1 MHSIIYVDDDQG
13 LLELNK
19 LYLEQGGDFFVEIH
33 QDAEKALDMIATG
46 NYEAILS
53 DYQMPGMDGIELLKA
68 VRRDFG
74 DIPFLLFTGKGRE
87 EIVIEALN
95 NGVDFYIQK
104 GPDLSGMIAELKH
117 KLHRAIDR
125 RKIEE
130 ALKKSQQQLIDII
143 NFLPDPTCV
152 IDKEGRVIAWNR
164 AIEVMTG
171 IPRNQMIGRGGYEY
185 AVPFY
190 GEARPILM
198 DYLLSDPTINSP
210 GTGPGF
216 ERNGKNL
223 KGEGFFPSLYGGLGA
238 YVSASAS
245 ILYDSGGNVT
255 GAIQSFRDI
264 TDLHRMKHDLGVS
277 REMALG
283 FANLIPVAIYEMDL
297 TGNLTFANTVAYEW
311 FGIRPEDRSR
321 PISIFDYITP
331 GDRQRAAEDI
341 KKAMAG
347 GGGAGQEYLL
357 QRKDHSTFPALIYGG
372 HITEPDTHR
381 TVGLRGVIIDLTHRK
396 RETQALHES
405 EERLKLAVRAGDIG
419 IWDVNLADQTIND
432 LSEWMNRS
440 LGYSIREPFIS
451 VYRCI
456 QLVHPLDLPGIFTAF
471 RKHFGGSSP
480 LFEAEFRARCADG
493 TWKWVT
499 VRGKAIELDRNNRPL
514 RITGT
519 VNEIPGR
526 RERAGAR

>member
-1 MHSIIYVDDDQG
+1 MHSIVYVDDDPG

-19 LYLEQGGDFFVEIH
+19 LYLEQDGDFSVEIH
-33 QDAEKALDMIATG
+33 QDAGEALAVIATG
-46 NYEAILS
+46 NYDAILS
-53 DYQMPGMDGIELLKA
+53 DYQMPGMDGIELLKT

-104 GPDLSGMIAELKH
+104 GPDLPGMIAELKH

-125 RKIEE
+125 RKIED
-130 ALKKSQQQLIDII
+130 ALKKSQRQLIDII
-143 NFLPDPTCV
+143 NFLPDSTCV

-171 IPRNQMIGRGGYEY
+171 IPRDRMIGRGNYEY

-198 DYLLSDPTINSP
+198 DYLLSDPAINGS
-210 GTGPGF
+210 GEGPGF

-223 KGEGFFPSLYGGLGA
+223 RGEGFLPSLYGGMGA

-255 GAIQSFRDI
+255 GAIQSFRDV
-264 TDLHRMKHDLGVS
+264 TDLHRIKHDLGVS

-297 TGNLTFANTVAYEW
+297 TGNLTFANTIAYEW
-311 FGIRPEDRSR
+311 FGIPPEDRTGQ
-321 PISIFDYITP
+321 ISIFDYITP

-341 KKAMAG
+341 RKAMAG

-357 QRKDHSTFPALIYGG
+357 QRKDKSTFPALIYGG
-372 HITEPDTHR
+372 QITDPDTNR

-396 RETQALHES
+396 KETMALHES
-405 EERLKLAVRAGDIG
+405 EERLKLALKAGDIG
-419 IWDVNLADQTIND
+419 IWDVNLAEQTISD
-432 LSEWMNRS
+432 LSEWMNGS
-440 LGYSIREPFIS
+440 LGYEIPEPRVS

-471 RKHFGGSSP
+471 RKHFSGASP
-480 LFEAEFRARCADG
+480 LFETEFRARCADG

-499 VRGKAIELDRNNRPL
+499 IRGKAIELDRNNRPL

-519 VNEIPGR
+519 INEIRGR
-526 RERAGAR
+526 TAPTGAR